1 MIWGSNETDM
11 SFSAERIEDYLL
23 SRASRDEP
31 LTEVPF
37 IRTRIGDM
45 EIVVVS
51 EDRRQA
57 EDGDVSEEEI
67 EQQLAREGLI
77 RVPPTTRR
85 SRNEF
90 KPIDIAGK
98 PISEMIIEERR

>member
-1 MIWGSNETDM
+1 M
-11 SFSAERIEDYLL
+11 SFPAERIGDYLL
-23 SRASRDEP
+23 SRVSNNGP

-37 IRTRIGDM
+37 TRTRIGDM
-45 EIVVVS
+45 EIVIVS
-51 EDRRQA
+51 EKRRLV

-77 RVPPTTRR
+77 RVPSTTRR
-85 SRNEF
+85 TRTDF
-90 KPIDIAGK
+90 KLIDVDGT

>member
-1 MIWGSNETDM
+1 M
-11 SFSAERIEDYLL
+11 SFPAERIEDYLL

-37 IRTRIGDM
+37 ARTRIGDM

-51 EDRRQA
+51 EDRRL
-57 EDGDVSEEEI
+57 EDTDVSEEEI
-67 EQQLAREGLI
+67 EQQLAKDGLI
-77 RVPPTTRR
+77 RVPSTTHRT
-85 SRNEF
+85 RNEF

-98 PISEMIIEERR
+98 PISAMIIEERR